1 MSRQGQLGG
10 GVAGID
16 EASVY
21 FRPAK
26 AEQRTVKPEKQIID
40 SASELEDIE
49 DLIETIKHGKL
60 KYPIP
65 ISTSQMDEL
74 PSDLS
79 TRLLADGPDE
89 VFITQ
94 LLSLFCSSLEGKQKM
109 ENKYAMLIHFGDAF
123 LLAHVRA
130 EKGMSLREEKGEI
143 QLIRRFLD
151 IDNILS
157 AALFEMDDGE
167 AMFSH
172 FTDTGSDAFRNFLG
186 VRKRKF
192 HYERKNIQIIC
203 YYQGNKGL
211 EAKFEFTNDEFDNVW
226 LQDGSITLSGNQF
239 SPKADDRAH
248 QIKQIRWGN
257 EDYDSV
263 ERFKSDFK
271 EWSYGLDGERKRYN
285 RIHQY
290 PSEDSEDSV
299 FAVDRVIDHRDRI
312 EFIEAGDEVKTI
324 EKGSLPDDL
333 FVIYASNHIDID
345 SGFADDILQ
354 DISNDL
360 GCSIY
365 HPSGRPAANEF
376 KVGNVTFLN
385 IDQYSLSPEFIE
397 FLTNI
402 HNHAKNRT
410 GETLTKCLSIVLL
423 QILKREVDE
432 PFGNAVDQ
440 IININSGNPRDQA
453 VVSTKE
459 NEGPGLIEF
468 KNRQDLETQDPA
480 AVIVENIQSEQRNG
494 HDRKIFLWGFTE
506 QSRQIDGFETQSWN
520 DDRVSSIEART
531 RELLDREGVSYN
543 DFILQPIELGP
554 NGDRWAI
561 TGVLY

>member
-1 MSRQGQLGG
+1 
-10 GVAGID
+10 
-16 EASVY
+16 
-21 FRPAK
+21 
-26 AEQRTVKPEKQIID
+26 
-40 SASELEDIE
+40 
-49 DLIETIKHGKL
+49 
-60 KYPIP
+60 
-65 ISTSQMDEL
+65 
-74 PSDLS
+74 
-79 TRLLADGPDE
+79 
-89 VFITQ
+89 
-94 LLSLFCSSLEGKQKM
+94 
-109 ENKYAMLIHFGDAF
+109 MLIHFGDAF

-130 EKGMSLREEKGEI
+130 EKGMSLREEEGEI

-211 EAKFEFTNDEFDNVW
+211 EVKFEFTNDEFDSAW

-239 SPKADDRAH
+239 SPKADERAH

-257 EDYDSV
+257 EDYDSI

-290 PSEDSEDSV
+290 PSKDSEDSV
-299 FAVDRVIDHRDRI
+299 FSVERVVDHRDRVELI
-312 EFIEAGDEVKTI
+312 NAGEEVNTI

-333 FVIYASNHIDID
+333 FVIYASSHIDID

-354 DISNDL
+354 DISKDR

-376 KVGNVTFLN
+376 QVGNVTFLN
-385 IDQYSLSPEFIE
+385 INHHNLSPEFIE

-410 GETLTKCLSIVLL
+410 GETLTKYLSIVLL
-423 QILKREVDE
+423 QVLKREVDE
-432 PFGNAVDQ
+432 PFANAVDQ

-453 VVSTKE
+453 VISTKE

-468 KNRQDLETQDPA
+468 KNRQDLEKQDPA
-480 AVIVENIQSEQRNG
+480 AVVVENILSEQRNG
-494 HDRKIFLWGFTE
+494 RDRKIFLWGFTE
-506 QSRQIDGFETQSWN
+506 QSRQVDGFETQSWN
-520 DDRVSSIEART
+520 DDRVSSIEEGT
-531 RELLDREGVSYN
+531 RELLDQKGVPYN